1 MIREDRFVQSHRPYA
16 VNLTSFRPLDEMNRD
31 GSDWKWYGIDAV
43 WFRRRSIGWGDD
55 KRVITVACVGE
66 LHDLQRQPPAD
77 AAEFLAAHDDGRY
90 GGDCRSRWDG
100 HQFWSADQNP
110 DVQAA
115 DLALLKPMLDN
126 HPAIPDGY
134 DGWWRFR

>member
-1 MIREDRFVQSHRPYA
+1 MIRETRFVQSHRPYA
-16 VNLTSFRPLDEMNRD
+16 VRLDTFRALDHRNRD
-31 GSDWKWYGIDAV
+31 GRDWKWYGIDAV
-43 WFRRRSIGWGDD
+43 WFRRRSIGYGPE
-55 KRVITVACVGE
+55 RRMVTVACVGE

-110 DVQAA
+110 DTQAA
-115 DLALLKPMLDN
+115 DLALLKPILDAY
-126 HPAIPDGY
+126 PAIPDGHS
-134 DGWWRFR
+134 GWWRF